1 MKFQNQ
7 LCSFGGEQ
15 ALIVKRPR
23 KMPFL
28 RNLKKE
34 RFLHGCFG
42 LFTGLCL
49 RGIHGKGRI
58 STPKKWKFEGSNFF
72 KMDSRGRV
80 LLFLDPFLSSKGC
93 RKVGTCLPEA
103 KTINLL
109 YHEELLRALSSQL
122 CFSETSPATDHTF
135 TQITLVF
142 R

>member
-42 LFTGLCL
+42 LSFDRFASAV
-49 RGIHGKGRI
+49 RG
-58 STPKKWKFEGSNFF
+58 
-72 KMDSRGRV
+72 
-80 LLFLDPFLSSKGC
+80 
-93 RKVGTCLPEA
+93 
-103 KTINLL
+103 TIMEKL
-109 YHEELLRALSSQL
+109 H
-122 CFSETSPATDHTF
+122 
-135 TQITLVF
+135 F